1 MSEINIVTERG
12 FELYQ
17 KSNSFHALV
26 QMLVS
31 HVLNGD
37 LSPKEISTEVAAYE
51 EIISNHRRMNPRWE
65 PTTHEI
71 RWEPT
76 EPTTHEIGWEPTTH
90 EIGKVNMSPR
100 QRIIMKGGFPAVLGD
115 KSNE

>member
-37 LSPKEISTEVAAYE
+37 LSPKEISTAVAVSQ
-51 EIISNHRRMNPRWE
+51 EIISDHRRMNPTWE

-71 RWEPT
+71 REDALQK
-76 EPTTHEIGWEPTTH
+76 EIA
-90 EIGKVNMSPR
+90 KVNMSPR
-100 QRIIMKGGFPAVLGD
+100 QGIIMKGGFEQEG
-115 KSNE
+115 

>member
-37 LSPKEISTEVAAYE
+37 LSPKEISTAVAVSQ
-51 EIISNHRRMNPRWE
+51 EIISDHRRMNPRWE

-76 EPTTHEIGWEPTTH
+76 EATTHEIRWDALQK
-90 EIGKVNMSPR
+90 EIAKINMSPR
-100 QRIIMKGGFPAVLGD
+100 QGIIMKGGFEQEG
-115 KSNE
+115 